1 MVMRL
6 LPQVAQDP
14 QRSPARQVQ
23 GGVVPVRDVT
33 GSQIADAGEGLV
45 RLGQSVTSA
54 ADLYQD
60 QLDLAMQAQSEN
72 RLRDVLREELES
84 PESGYLNTV
93 GMDAVGERRKKAF
106 DRLTAERGK
115 IEAGLKNEAQKA
127 GFREQADRML
137 STATT
142 LADRHQQEQVVNFR
156 FGQLAARSKN
166 SLGDA
171 AKLVGTDEGAIAK
184 LSALRD
190 IEDQGKLA
198 GWSPER
204 VQLEQMQATT
214 SLHATVVAGMLG
226 TKAPGSA
233 AAAQAYV
240 DTNKGEIEEM
250 TRTRLLAGIDSAA
263 KSLEANERES
273 VAWTA
278 ANRLARTGATLAQ
291 QRDAIDQSVRTKR
304 MDGTTAART
313 WALVQNIADQK
324 WQDLQRERASVSQQ
338 LEQVFGQDPSVTV
351 ESLPPDM
358 LKVVDGVG
366 MRGDAYK
373 IQRSVREAQ
382 LSDKLSTDDNAS
394 LQLSRDVRT
403 MGDISRLIE
412 ALEERLPDGKES
424 ATSDGMKKTKRIK
437 AQIDSLTKQLEVMAT
452 RPRTFLTADDVAPST
467 SAETGEPMEPFDMK
481 KFTDELRKTLY
492 PGSAR

>member
-14 QRSPARQVQ
+14 QRSPAWQVQ

-45 RLGQSVTSA
+45 RLGKSVTSA

-142 LADRHQQEQVVNFR
+142 LADRHQQEQVINFR
-156 FGQLAARSKN
+156 FGQLDARRNN
-166 SLGDA
+166 SASDA
-171 AKLVGTDEGAIAK
+171 AKLVGTDEGEVSK

-190 IEDQGKLA
+190 TEEMGKIM
-198 GWSPER
+198 GWSPEKL
-204 VQLEQMQATT
+204 QLEKTKVTT

-226 TKAPGSA
+226 TKTPGSA
-233 AAAQAYV
+233 AAAATYLEN
-240 DTNKGEIEEM
+240 NKSEVFADAEVRM
-250 TRTRLLAGIDSAA
+250 RAGIESAA
-263 KSLEANERES
+263 QSLDANEREAA
-273 VAWTA
+273 AWTA
-278 ANRLARTGATLAQ
+278 ANRLAKTGATLAQ

-338 LEQVFGQDPSVTV
+338 LEQVFGQDLSVTV

-358 LKVVDGVG
+358 LKVVDSVG

-373 IQRSVREAQ
+373 IQRTIREAQ

-424 ATSDGMKKTKRIK
+424 ATPDGVKKTKRIK

>member
-14 QRSPARQVQ
+14 QRSQAGQIQASVTPM
-23 GGVVPVRDVT
+23 RDVT
-33 GSQIADAGEGLV
+33 GSQIADVGEGMV
-45 RLGQSVTSA
+45 RLGQAVTGA

-60 QLDLAMQAQSEN
+60 QLDLAKSAEAEN
-72 RLRDVLREELES
+72 RLRDVMREELEA
-84 PESGYLNTV
+84 PATGYFTTV
-93 GMDAVGERRKKAF
+93 GQDAVGERRKKAF
-106 DRLTAERGK
+106 DRMTQERQK
-115 IEAGLKNEAQKA
+115 IEAGLVNNAQKA
-127 GFREQADRML
+127 NFRDQADRML

-142 LADRHQQEQVVNFR
+142 LADRHQQEQVVNYR
-156 FGQLAARSKN
+156 FGQLAARRQN
-166 SLGDA
+166 SIIDA
-171 AKLVGTDEGAIAK
+171 AKLVGTDEGELAK
-184 LSALRD
+184 MSALRD
-190 IEDQGKLA
+190 IEDQGQLA
-198 GWSPER
+198 GWAPER
-204 VQLEQMQATT
+204 VQLEKMQATT
-214 SLHATVVAGMLG
+214 ALHATVVTGMLG
-226 TKAPGSA
+226 TKTAGSA
-233 AAAQAYV
+233 AAAAAYLEN
-240 DTNKGEIEEM
+240 NKGEVLSDAE
-250 TRTRLLAGIDSAA
+250 TRLRSGIQSAA
-263 KSLEANERES
+263 QSLEANERES

-278 ANRLARTGATLAQ
+278 ANRLAKTGATLSQ

-304 MDGTTAART
+304 MDGPTAART

-338 LEQVFGQDPSVTV
+338 LEQVFGQDPSATV

-358 LKVVDGVG
+358 LKVIDSVG
-366 MRGDAYK
+366 MRGDVYK

-412 ALEERLPDGKES
+412 ALEERMPNGKD
-424 ATSDGMKKTKRIK
+424 ADTSDGVKKTKRIK

-452 RPRTFLTADDVAPST
+452 RPRTFLTADDIAPAA
-467 SAETGEPMEPFDMK
+467 SAETGEPMEAFDMK